1 MKSVD
6 EIRRNY
12 RFTVADEEVLP
23 RLARILL
30 PLKDQ
35 LASDF
40 YDYLMEN
47 PETAAFFPTEEAVE
61 RRKQTIKDWLELALT
76 GPYDRRF
83 VLRMEKVGRVHV
95 KIGLPGHYV
104 SASMNFIRCWCVRQV
119 TEAAAERKE
128 REELLET
135 LDKVLDINLDVM
147 TESYREAELKQVFL
161 SYRVESELIRWSERL
176 IHGLNLILM
185 IGLLVMAL
193 SLAALFAYDVYSA
206 LAGDLERGII
216 KALGSLLI
224 LWMMIELL
232 HTEVSHLRGGKFHVR
247 IFVELALA
255 AFIRKVFVAV
265 FEKHDP
271 LNFGL
276 LLAALFV
283 LGLILFL
290 VDRKEEGSGR

>member
-1 MKSVD
+1 MKSIH

-12 RFTVADEEVLP
+12 RFTSVDEEVLP
-23 RLARILL
+23 RLAGILL

-35 LASDF
+35 LADDF
-40 YDYLMEN
+40 YDYLMDN
-47 PETAAFFPTEEAVE
+47 PETAAYFPTSEAVA
-61 RRKQTIKDWLELALT
+61 RRKETIKEWFELVLT
-76 GPYDRRF
+76 GPYDRAF
-83 VLRMEKVGRVHV
+83 MLRMEKVGRVHV
-95 KIGLPGHYV
+95 KIGLQGHYV
-104 SASMNFIRCWCVRQV
+104 SASMNFIRAWCVRRV
-119 TEAAAERKE
+119 TAAVSDRRE
-128 REELLET
+128 REDLLAV
-135 LDKVLDINLDVM
+135 LNKVLDMSLDIM
-147 TESYREAELKQVFL
+147 TESYREAELKKVFL
-161 SYRVESELIRWSERL
+161 SYKVESELIRWSERL

-206 LAGDLERGII
+206 LTGDMERGII

-255 AFIRKVFVAV
+255 AFIRKLFVAV
-265 FEKHDP
+265 FDKHDP
-271 LNFGL
+271 LNFAL
-276 LLAALFV
+276 LLGALLV

-290 VDRKEEGSGR
+290 VNRSGEGGRR